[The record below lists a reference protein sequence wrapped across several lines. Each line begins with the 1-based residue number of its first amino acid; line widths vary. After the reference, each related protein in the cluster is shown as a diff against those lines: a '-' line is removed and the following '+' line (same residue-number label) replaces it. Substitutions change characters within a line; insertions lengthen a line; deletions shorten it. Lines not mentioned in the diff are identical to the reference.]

1 MSTTDDMFIVSFSV
15 KQSGW
20 RQKQPGAS
28 RFFSFQIQKTADFTE
43 SLDKFLKS
51 HKIKASLIDFFHIKL
66 SEESSPLDA
75 YIAKAVLK
83 AGKIASKINE
93 FK

>member
-1 MSTTDDMFIVSFSV
+1 MITVSFSTIPPQ
-15 KQSGW
+15 KSES
-20 RQKQPGAS
+20 RQGGLGTPE
-28 RFFSFQIQKTADFTE
+28 FFSFEVRKTGDFTE

-75 YIAKAVLK
+75 YIAEALLK
-83 AGKIASKINE
+83 AGKIASEINE

>member
-1 MSTTDDMFIVSFSV
+1 MIVSFSLIPS
-15 KQSGW
+15 K
-20 RQKQPGAS
+20 KPGSPKAS
-28 RFFSFQIQKTADFTE
+28 SFFSFELQKTADFTE

-51 HKIKASLIDFFHIKL
+51 HKIRNSLLGFFHIRL
-66 SEESSPLDA
+66 SEESSSLDA
-75 YIAKAVLK
+75 YIAEALLK

>member
-1 MSTTDDMFIVSFSV
+1 MIVSFSV
-15 KQSGW
+15 KS
-20 RQKQPGAS
+20 KKYQPSSAW
-28 RFFSFQIQKTADFTE
+28 FSFEIQKTADFAE

-51 HKIKASLIDFFHIKL
+51 HKIKAGLLDFFHIRL

-75 YIAKAVLK
+75 YIAEALLK

>member
-1 MSTTDDMFIVSFSV
+1 MIIVSFSTTPV
-15 KQSGW
+15 EK
-20 RQKQPGAS
+20 PGQLKTPE
-28 RFFSFQIQKTADFTE
+28 FFSFEIQKTADFTE

-51 HKIKASLIDFFHIKL
+51 HKIKTGLLDFFHIRL

-75 YIAKAVLK
+75 YIAEALLK